1 MAKKLN
7 LLSIVGPG
15 MLVAATG
22 VGGGDLAAA
31 TISGAQPGVAIL
43 WAVLLGAFF
52 KKTVL
57 NEGLTRW

>member
-7 LLSIVGPG
+7 FLSIVGPG

-31 TISGAQPGVAIL
+31 TFSGAKLGVAIL
-43 WAVLLGAFF
+43 WAVHLGAFF
-52 KKTVL
+52 KFVL
-57 NEGLTRW
+57 NESLTRW

>member
-31 TISGAQPGVAIL
+31 TFSGAKLGVAIL